1 MTRPY
6 RNLIEYSN
14 ELHRAMQAV
23 NQNYVDCITSILLDS
38 RTIYVCG
45 NGGSAA
51 IAEHLACDCV
61 KGVATDSKNDFA
73 LNVVSL
79 SSNLPMIS
87 AIANDIGY
95 DEVFSKQLQ
104 WLSWNLKDFG
114 NYASDTLI
122 VISSS
127 GNSSNIIKAI
137 EKAKERGMNTV
148 AIVGF
153 DGGKAKELANWTIHI
168 PSDNYGIIEDAS
180 QAIMHFMAQE
190 MRRFISN
197 KNPEDIKY

>member
-1 MTRPY
+1 
-6 RNLIEYSN
+6 
-14 ELHRAMQAV
+14 MQAV

-114 NYASDTLI
+114 SYSKDTLI

-127 GNSSNIIKAI
+127 GNSPNIIKAI
-137 EKAKERGMNTV
+137 EKAKEREMNTV

-168 PSDNYGIIEDAS
+168 PSDNYGIVEDAS

-190 MRRFISN
+190 MRRFVSN
-197 KNPEDIKY
+197 KNSEDIKY

>member
-1 MTRPY
+1 MTKPLY
-6 RNLIEYSN
+6 NLTEYTN
-14 ELHRAMQAV
+14 ELWKSLHSVSQYNVDSVV
-23 NQNYVDCITSILLDS
+23 NILLQS

-61 KGVATDSKNDFA
+61 KGVATDSKDDFA
-73 LNVVSL
+73 LNVISL

-95 DEVFSKQLQ
+95 DEVFSKQLK

-114 NYASDTLI
+114 TYSKDTLI

-127 GNSSNIIKAI
+127 GNSPNIINAIKKAT
-137 EKAKERGMNTV
+137 ELGMNTV

-153 DGGKAKELANWTIHI
+153 NGGEAKKLANWCIHI
-168 PSDNYGIIEDAS
+168 PSDNYGIVEDAS
-180 QAIMHFMAQE
+180 QAIMHFMAQK
-190 MRRFISN
+190 MRRFVSE
-197 KNPEDIKY
+197 KRPEDIKY

>member
-1 MTRPY
+1 MTKPLY
-6 RNLIEYSN
+6 NLTEYSN
-14 ELHRAMQAV
+14 ELWKAMHSV
-23 NQNYVDCITSILLDS
+23 NEYYIDCVTNILLQS

-61 KGVATDSKNDFA
+61 KGVATDAENDFS

-104 WLSWNLKDFG
+104 WLSWGLKEFG
-114 NYASDTLI
+114 SYSKDTLV

-127 GNSSNIIKAI
+127 GNSPNIIKAI
-137 EKAKERGMNTV
+137 NKAKERGMETV

-153 DGGKAKELANWTIHI
+153 DGGEAKKLAKWCIHI
-168 PSDNYGIIEDAS
+168 PSDNYGIVEDAS
-180 QAIMHFMAQE
+180 QAIMHFMAQK
-190 MRRFISN
+190 MRRLSSN
-197 KNPEDIKY
+197 KHPEDIKY